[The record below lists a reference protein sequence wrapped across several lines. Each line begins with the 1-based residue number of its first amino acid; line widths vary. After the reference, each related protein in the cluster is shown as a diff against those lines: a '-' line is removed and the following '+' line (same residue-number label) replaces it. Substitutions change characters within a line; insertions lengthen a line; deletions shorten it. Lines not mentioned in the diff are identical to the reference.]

1 MKKAKKAPTYLR
13 APENLTIVQVLQPEG
28 ENGGYDAETKLLV
41 PMRNLRDDDLPGC
54 YIFDTI
60 AAAFEAGV
68 LLEDAWATQLF
79 ETEEDIDYFLEM
91 LEDYDCYR
99 IWDSWYIAFGCL
111 AHGNRFSSDEGFV
124 QSREI
129 ADSIREALVETGQLK
144 QFRKAA

>member
-13 APENLTIVQVLQPEG
+13 APENLTIVQVLHPEG
-28 ENGGYDAETKLLV
+28 GSGGYDAETKLLV
-41 PMRNLRDDDLPGC
+41 PMRSLRDDDLPGC

-79 ETEEDIDYFLEM
+79 ETEDDLAYFLEM

-99 IWDSWYIAFGCL
+99 IWDNWYIAFAGL

-124 QSREI
+124 QSSQI

-144 QFRKAA
+144 QFKNA